1 MNKGTNKVIFLL
13 GSEGTMELVKS
24 LHPVSQQSS
33 TIRLRSLMRFMSAS
47 QLLVQFWEVGA
58 VSLGHFPTALG

>member
-1 MNKGTNKVIFLL
+1 MIFLL
-13 GSEGTMELVKS
+13 GSEDTMELVKS

-33 TIRLRSLMRFMSAS
+33 TIRLRSLVRFMSAP
-47 QLLVQFWEVGA
+47 QLLVQFWQVGD

>member
-1 MNKGTNKVIFLL
+1 
-13 GSEGTMELVKS
+13 MELVKS

-33 TIRLRSLMRFMSAS
+33 TIRLRSLVRFMSAP
-47 QLLVQFWEVGA
+47 QLLVQFWQVGD